1 MENFI
6 WMAYIFKID
15 NYIIKAFYKIHQNF
29 LNQLNELIKYKFIIT
44 LVMQLSLIHSKVY
57 KQLIK

>member
-29 LNQLNELIKYKFIIT
+29 LNQ
-44 LVMQLSLIHSKVY
+44 
-57 KQLIK
+57 